1 MISHKYLNHGTLIMS
16 ISVPS
21 KKCSDVLFGDN
32 LPINMF
38 IRNYSSLPDPQENQR
53 FDDDIYTDK
62 KLIIKEKNFKIY
74 LLLYKEKLLKEKENI

>member
-38 IRNYSSLPDPQENQR
+38 IRNYSSLPATDPQENQR
-53 FDDDIYTDK
+53 FYDDIYTDK
-62 KLIIKEKNFKIY
+62 KLIIKENKGRSGIY
-74 LLLYKEKLLKEKENI
+74 L

>member
-1 MISHKYLNHGTLIMS
+1 MS

-62 KLIIKEKNFKIY
+62 KLIIKENKGRSGIY
-74 LLLYKEKLLKEKENI
+74 L

>member
-1 MISHKYLNHGTLIMS
+1 MS

-62 KLIIKEKNFKIY
+62 KLIIKVIVKIIRNFKLIRTY
-74 LLLYKEKLLKEKENI
+74 NFYNYVNLIKY